1 MRLVDKE
8 AIISIFQKMEDEGLR
23 YILIRNINHEL
34 PSNLE
39 VGKDIDILV
48 KKSDSRAWDEF
59 LRKNGY
65 YVIPHPFASDV
76 FLYGVDRFVQYKN
89 TSNVLIDLN
98 FQLAVR
104 SLDAGQWIPLD
115 EAIQR
120 SAWENM
126 RFYRD
131 ETGLMY
137 WTLGF
142 EDELVALIARSVFD
156 KRRFEEGY
164 VQRIGELF
172 TLTDTTTVLEKLEKV
187 FFKFTPFL
195 WSLLETKQ
203 YDEIVKKHLEFRGY

>member
-1 MRLVDKE
+1 
-8 AIISIFQKMEDEGLR
+8 MEDEGLR

-34 PSNLE
+34 PSNLKL
-39 VGKDIDILV
+39 GKDIDILV
-48 KKSDSRAWDEF
+48 DKSD
-59 LRKNGY
+59 LKNWARFFNHNEY
-65 YVIPHPFASDV
+65 RITPHPHAANI
-76 FLYGVDRFVQYKN
+76 FLYGVDKFQMYANKAN
-89 TSNVLIDLN
+89 SVLFDLH
-98 FQLAVR
+98 FQLVVR

-115 EAIQR
+115 ETIQR

-164 VQRIGELF
+164 TQRIGELF
-172 TLTDTTTVLEKLEKV
+172 TLTDTFAMLERLEKV

-195 WSLLETKQ
+195 WCLLETKQ